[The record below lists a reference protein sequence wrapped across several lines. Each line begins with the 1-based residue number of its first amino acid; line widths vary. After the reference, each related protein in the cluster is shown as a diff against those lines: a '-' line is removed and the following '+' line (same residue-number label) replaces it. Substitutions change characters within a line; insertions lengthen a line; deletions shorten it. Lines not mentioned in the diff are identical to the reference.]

1 MMMPSSAP
9 PSTEA
14 KPTSSEILPPTMTRA
29 STSRP
34 SGSVPKGWA
43 ALAKGAV
50 RRAARSMDSPPSG
63 NSQPEASTRR
73 IMTPVR
79 QAPSTN
85 SSER

>member
-43 ALAKGAV
+43 ALAKAV